1 MTDTKSV
8 SEAEDT
14 GLSEAEQPA
23 EETDLESDEL
33 TFEDLVGKSEDDEA
47 ATESTEDEQSE
58 EPDVTEAEVVE
69 ESQETDTE
77 AEAEGEDTDPEAER
91 KRFNAE
97 MAQRRIAEKKA
108 REEAQEA
115 KQALEAERLQR
126 YLSEAEGDDELL
138 AERQR
143 EVQTY
148 QIQVERANLNA
159 QRLELGIEKALA
171 EIDLFKTGSQ
181 AIRDELLNSLDEFER
196 YNVVKDNQGRPIEV
210 KGDVYQHLVKKADS
224 IRKLTQAGAVL
235 EAETRNQAKARAI
248 TPPTRTPKAPK
259 TNKDLDDFDRAIGW

>member
-33 TFEDLVGKSEDDEA
+33 TFEDLVGKSDDDEA

-58 EPDVTEAEVVE
+58 EPDVTEVSDEQSE
-69 ESQETDTE
+69 DT
-77 AEAEGEDTDPEAER
+77 EAEGEDTDPEAER

-196 YNVVKDNQGRPIEV
+196 YNVVKDQQGRPIEV

>member
-58 EPDVTEAEVVE
+58 ESTVQEAEVVE
-69 ESQETDTE
+69 ESDTE

-181 AIRDELLNSLDEFER
+181 AIRDELLNSLDEFEH